1 MSTLVTMTLDEL
13 REQPLTENEIRIIR
27 AAAAKARTADT
38 DYDPDC
44 PRSTKKELAAFRP
57 LRNVKPELFAQLHPD
72 AIGKK
77 NDIHIKIDTGILENV
92 IL

>member
-1 MSTLVTMTLDEL
+1 MSTLGTMTLDEL
-13 REQPLTENEIRIIR
+13 REKPLTENEIRIIR

-44 PRSTKKELAAFRP
+44 PKSTKKELAAFRP
-57 LRNVKPELFAQLHPD
+57 LRDVKPELFAQLHPD
-72 AIGKK
+72 ASGKK
-77 NDIHIKIDTGILENV
+77 NDIHIKLDTGIVENA